1 MALRILFGPGATKAG
16 ATGRYHWPWGH
27 PGCRA
32 ALGRVSDGH
41 GIARVAAPAYAGHKG
56 QPLDLTPQNR
66 AAARDW
72 LDPHYSFVADYMG
85 RLPPSRATAER
96 QTT

>member
-1 MALRILFGPGATKAG
+1 MTASATLCRRPFCAEFLEDTDSRIQNDNDQD
-16 ATGRYHWPWGH
+16 RY
-27 PGCRA
+27 
-32 ALGRVSDGH
+32 
-41 GIARVAAPAYAGHKG
+41 GIARVAAPAYAGHTG

-72 LDPHYSFVADYMG
+72 LDPHYSFVADYTG